1 MFLSPIFRFH
11 KRPQKIRAQS
21 SRRLQQLQNCH
32 TCPFVLTFHLLY
44 YIVHHNQKPLHFS
57 LLPNI
62 FDAVTNG
69 HNIEQWQKFCG
80 VLFRYPDE
88 DDGDRYCGDDYDGT
102 VSFKTW
108 LKNKYSKTE
117 LPFCVSDT
125 YIENQ
130 RMIAADE
137 TMWQKILAKGCTTLD
152 PIEFAVDMGGPCDT
166 LVERLEVGNL
176 LCMKDTLPNIT
187 EWQQSMTEEIK
198 AKQKLIQTLQER
210 KAYYLSLIE
219 NLGELRN
226 HRMTLKQLELYM
238 YRSSFLHDIPKPQ
251 TEQVYRDGIKKIHF
265 MESDLKKIFSALEP
279 QIAPLTNTLL
289 YSYDYGDG
297 WCVRITC
304 TEGYYI
310 NDTWDH
316 PDKNGFVVVPM
327 DENRWIENWNFFS
340 CSTDRKVTD
349 DLADILRT
357 VTSQKS
363 PICTAADG
371 LCLLDDVGGAHGF
384 VDMICI
390 IHGDNEY
397 EADEMREWARG
408 MGWTGRMSRTDRML

>member
-1 MFLSPIFRFH
+1 M
-11 KRPQKIRAQS
+11 
-21 SRRLQQLQNCH
+21 
-32 TCPFVLTFHLLY
+32 
-44 YIVHHNQKPLHFS
+44 
-57 LLPNI
+57 
-62 FDAVTNG
+62 
-69 HNIEQWQKFCG
+69 
-80 VLFRYPDE
+80 FRYPDE
-88 DDGDRYCGDDYDGT
+88 DDGDLYCGDNYDGT

-166 LVERLEVGNL
+166 LVERLEIGNL
-176 LCMKDTLPNIT
+176 LCTKDTLPNIT

-210 KAYYLSLIE
+210 KAHYLSLIE

-226 HRMTLKQLELYM
+226 HRMTLEQLELYM
-238 YRSSFLHDIPKPQ
+238 HRSSFFHDIPKPQ

-265 MESDLKKIFSALEP
+265 MESDLKKTFSALEP
-279 QIAPLTNTLL
+279 QIAPFTNTLF
-289 YSYDYGDG
+289 YSYDFGDG
-297 WCVRITC
+297 WCIRITC

-316 PDKNGFVVVPM
+316 PDKNGFVSIYF
-327 DENRWIENWNFFS
+327 DEEQWIENWDFYS
-340 CSTDRKVTD
+340 CSTDIKVTD
-349 DLADILRT
+349 NLADILRT
-357 VTSQKS
+357 VTSKKS
-363 PICTAADG
+363 PVCTAADG

-384 VDMICI
+384 VDMIRM
-390 IHGDNEY
+390 IHGDNAI

-408 MGWTGRMSRTDRML
+408 MGWTGRISRPDRML